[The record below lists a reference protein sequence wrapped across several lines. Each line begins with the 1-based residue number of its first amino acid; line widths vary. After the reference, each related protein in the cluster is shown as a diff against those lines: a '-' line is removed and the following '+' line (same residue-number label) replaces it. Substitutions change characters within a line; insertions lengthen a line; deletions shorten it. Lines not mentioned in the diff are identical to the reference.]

1 MSYASGDWDGPL
13 AASGLS
19 VHDLWL
25 AYLALGGDASPAELD
40 GYLRHHA
47 APSRS
52 EHNVLAQALNERLHD
67 LGYDWPV
74 PYR

>member
-25 AYLALGGDASPAELD
+25 AYLALD

>member
-25 AYLALGGDASPAELD
+25 AYLARLE
-40 GYLRHHA
+40 
-47 APSRS
+47 PS
-52 EHNVLAQALNERLHD
+52 E
-67 LGYDWPV
+67 
-74 PYR
+74 